1 MDTSLDFSLANGY
14 RSKAQIARVLTE
26 TWTAEH
32 MYCPVCGWPSI
43 IKFPNN
49 RAVADFYCPNCKN
62 QFEQKSK
69 NGPFGAKIADGA
81 YTTFIQRISSNDNPD
96 FLLMSYS
103 REKMTVESMVFVPK
117 FFFVPELV
125 EKRKPLSE
133 NAHRAGW
140 VGCNILFEKIPIQG
154 RIPIIE
160 NQTPLD
166 KDDVLHRV
174 SQAQKFRT
182 NDIATRGWLLDTLN
196 CINSIESNVFTL
208 EMVYQ
213 FEEELAVKHPN
224 NHNIRA
230 KLRQQLQQ
238 LRDRGVI
245 AFLGNGRYRKN
256 L

>member
-1 MDTSLDFSLANGY
+1 MDTSLDCSLANRY
-14 RSKAQIARVLTE
+14 KSKAQIARVLTE
-26 TWTAEH
+26 TWTSEH
-32 MYCPVCGWPSI
+32 MYCPLCGWPAI
-43 IKFPNN
+43 TKFPNN

-81 YTTFIQRISSNDNPD
+81 YSTFIQRINSNDNPD

-103 REKMTVESMVFVPK
+103 LEKMTVESMVFVPK

-133 NAHRAGW
+133 NARRAGW

-154 RIPIIE
+154 RISIIE
-160 NQTPLD
+160 NQIPLD

-174 SQAQKFRT
+174 SQAQKIRT
-182 NDIATRGWLLDTLN
+182 NDISARGWLLDTLN
-196 CINSIESNVFTL
+196 CVNSIESNVFTL
-208 EMVYQ
+208 KMVYQ
-213 FEEELAVKHPN
+213 FEEELAAKHPN

-245 AFLGNGRYRKN
+245 AFLGNGYYRKN
-256 L
+256 I